1 MTNITDMDAI
11 ENFKKDNLEK
21 KEVKP
26 QAELSEE
33 RKRIEAKLQE
43 IKESLLNTKNN

>member
-1 MTNITDMDAI
+1 MTNMINMDAL
-11 ENFKKDNLEK
+11 EQFKKDNLEK

-43 IKESLLNTKNN
+43 IKESLLNNKNN